1 MNLELNPSQLLI
13 QLSSSQSTGCLE
25 LVYGSV
31 CWNIFLRFGKLI
43 AADCSIQS
51 GDRSIDWL
59 LQRGYER
66 AANALKAEPVNPA
79 RLMRHEIERM
89 GVAGL
94 LDRDQ
99 LYRISTDL
107 TKEAFESM
115 LWLTDGKMTW
125 HPDRAM
131 SVTTGIN
138 HHSHVKLAQIV
149 DYYEQRLA
157 IWQRFNDVVRSPH
170 QRPYLTN
177 QTFLGKP
184 VAGGTLSPTA
194 LVQIVRL
201 MKGASLRE
209 LAIFLKQDELKL
221 VKLLAPYIRHNAIC
235 LREPSPP
242 LNDLPHIP
250 TLIIAPIPV
259 SAELTAIV
267 EDNQKVAEPVAIEST
282 STAKVYQIACVEDL
296 MAISEEMDKILGNK
310 EKYHL
315 TKFDDSTQ
323 ATDTISR
330 LKPDLI
336 LLDVTTPNID
346 GYKLCSAFR
355 NSETLAETPIIMVTG
370 NQSFLDRARA
380 RMFGVNDCLTKPFSE
395 SELLATVDK
404 YLPTVN

>member
-1 MNLELNPSQLLI
+1 MNLELNPSQLLT

-25 LVYGSV
+25 LVYGSI
-31 CWNIFLRFGKLI
+31 CWNIFLRFGKLM

-59 LQRGYER
+59 QQRGYER
-66 AANALKAEPVNPA
+66 AANTLQAEPINPD

-125 HPDRAM
+125 HPDKAM
-131 SVTTGIN
+131 QRTTGIN
-138 HHSHVKLAQIV
+138 TRSNVKLAQII

-157 IWQRFNDVVRSPH
+157 IWQRFTDVVRSPH

-177 QTFLGKP
+177 QTFLEKP
-184 VAGGTLSPTA
+184 VSGGTLSPIA

-201 MKGASLRE
+201 MKGASLRD

-235 LREPSPP
+235 LREPSAP

-250 TLIIAPIPV
+250 TLIIPSIPV
-259 SAELTAIV
+259 NVELTTIV
-267 EDNQKVAEPVAIEST
+267 EDIPTVNELAAIEAT
-282 STAKVYQIACVEDL
+282 SQPKVYQIACIEDL
-296 MAISEEMDKILGNK
+296 MVISEEMDKILSNK

-336 LLDVTTPNID
+336 LLDITSPNVD

-355 NSETLAETPIIMVTG
+355 NSQALAETPIIMVTG

-380 RMFGVNDCLTKPFSE
+380 RMFGVNDCLSKPFSAL
-395 SELLATVDK
+395 ELLATVDK
-404 YLPTVN
+404 YLLN

>member
-1 MNLELNPSQLLI
+1 MNLELNPSQLLT
-13 QLSSSQSTGCLE
+13 QLSSSESTGCLE
-25 LVYGSV
+25 LVYGSI

-51 GDRSIDWL
+51 GDRSIEWL
-59 LQRGYER
+59 QQRGYER
-66 AANALKAEPVNPA
+66 AANALQSEPVNPDTPI
-79 RLMRHEIERM
+79 RHEIERM

-125 HPDRAM
+125 RSDKAM
-131 SVTTGIN
+131 PMSTGIN
-138 HHSHVKLAQIV
+138 HRSHVKLAQVI
-149 DYYEQRLA
+149 DYHEQRLA
-157 IWQRFNDVVRSPH
+157 IWQRFTDVVHSPH

-177 QTFLGKP
+177 QTFLEKP
-184 VAGGTLSPTA
+184 VAGGTLSPIA
-194 LVQIVRL
+194 LFQIVRL

-235 LREPSPP
+235 LREPSAP
-242 LNDLPHIP
+242 LNDLPQIP
-250 TLIIAPIPV
+250 TLTIPSIPV
-259 SAELTAIV
+259 NTELTTIF
-267 EDNQKVAEPVAIEST
+267 EDSQKVTEPAEIESN
-282 STAKVYQIACVEDL
+282 SQPKVYQIACVEDL
-296 MAISEEMDKILGNK
+296 MAINEEMDKILSNK
-310 EKYHL
+310 EKYNL

-336 LLDVTTPNID
+336 LLDITSPNVD

-355 NSETLAETPIIMVTG
+355 NSQELAQTPIVMVTG

-380 RMFGVNDCLTKPFSE
+380 RMFGVNDCLTKPFSAL
-395 SELLATVDK
+395 ELLATVDK
-404 YLPTVN
+404 YLLN

>member
-1 MNLELNPSQLLI
+1 MTLELNPSQLLT

-25 LVYGSV
+25 LVYGST

-51 GDRSIDWL
+51 GDRSIEWL
-59 LQRGYER
+59 QQRGYEP
-66 AANALKAEPVNPA
+66 AANALQSEPVHPH
-79 RLMRHEIERM
+79 RLIRDEIERM

-125 HPDRAM
+125 HPDRVMQPTMA
-131 SVTTGIN
+131 TN
-138 HHSHVKLAQIV
+138 HRSDVKLAQII
-149 DYYEQRLA
+149 DYHEQRLA
-157 IWQRFNDVVRSPH
+157 IWQRFTDVVHSPH

-177 QTFLGKP
+177 QTFLEKP
-184 VAGGTLSPTA
+184 VSGGTLSPIA
-194 LVQIVRL
+194 LAQIVRL

-235 LREPSPP
+235 LREPSAP

-250 TLIIAPIPV
+250 TLIIPSIPV
-259 SAELTAIV
+259 NTELNTIV
-267 EDNQKVAEPVAIEST
+267 EDSQKVTEPAEIDSNIQP
-282 STAKVYQIACVEDL
+282 KVYQIACVEDL
-296 MAISEEMDKILGNK
+296 MAISEEMDKILSNK
-310 EKYHL
+310 EKYNL

-336 LLDVTTPNID
+336 LLDITSQNVD
-346 GYKLCSAFR
+346 GYRLCSAFR
-355 NSETLAETPIIMVTG
+355 NNQELAQIPIIMVTG

-380 RMFGVNDCLTKPFSE
+380 RMFGVNDCLTKPFSAL
-395 SELLATVDK
+395 ELLATVDK
-404 YLPTVN
+404 YLLN